1 MDTERVSPKEYIEG
15 LEANLEGYRRRL
27 AILISDTDIIRADP
41 IVHLGSKAATL
52 TQFSTDIESV
62 EWRIAEIERRLA
74 AASEALVGEPKK
86 PKGATE

>member
-1 MDTERVSPKEYIEG
+1 MDITDRVSPKEYIEG

-27 AILISDTDIIRADP
+27 AILLSDSDIIRGDP
-41 IVHLGSKAATL
+41 IVTQGSKVATL

-74 AASEALVGEPKK
+74 AATAALVGEPKK
-86 PKGATE
+86 PKGA